1 MPKSS
6 ILSLWM
12 NAYVPD
18 VGSTATY
25 PQSDRASVIFVG
37 TVA

>member
-1 MPKSS
+1 MPSSS

-12 NAYVPD
+12 SAYVPD
-18 VGSTATY
+18 VASIATY

-37 TVA
+37 IVA